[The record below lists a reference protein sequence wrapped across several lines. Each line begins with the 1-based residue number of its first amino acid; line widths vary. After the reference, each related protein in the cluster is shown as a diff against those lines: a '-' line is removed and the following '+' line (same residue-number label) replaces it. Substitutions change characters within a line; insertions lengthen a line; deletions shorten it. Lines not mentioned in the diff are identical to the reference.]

1 MNAAPVRT
9 LCQYLSENMPK
20 VSADNDD
27 DSIAVVVEYD
37 ENASKLIARLRA
49 GDMKVKRKLQR
60 YSVPVPKKY
69 INELMKSGLIS
80 ECNGVCLLANK
91 NYYTDEMGL
100 DINTDLDAQNIV

>member
-1 MNAAPVRT
+1 MSIPFREYAESFQ
-9 LCQYLSENMPK
+9 LI
-20 VSADNDD
+20 NDD

-37 ENASKLIARLRA
+37 ENASELIARLRA

-60 YSVPVPKKY
+60 YSVPVKKFY
-69 INELMKSGLIS
+69 FNELMKSGLIS

-91 NYYTDEMGL
+91 KYYTDEMGL